1 MSPSAIK
8 RWPGWVALVLV
19 VAGFLAVGA
28 TRDDGPGTPEER
40 AQSIAERVACP
51 VCQGESVAESRNA
64 ASEGI
69 RTEIRR
75 LVDDGTAT
83 DAQILSVLETSYGG
97 RILLV
102 PRGSG
107 IDALVWAL
115 PAAALVC
122 AVAGLALAFRRWRR
136 ESGGLHDPTEE
147 DRRLVAAALVDDPGT
162 GDGFRGGGGRG
173 QGKRP

>member
-1 MSPSAIK
+1 MK
-8 RWPGWVALVLV
+8 RWPGWLALLFV
-19 VAGFLAVGA
+19 VVGLFAVGA
-28 TRDDGPGTPEER
+28 SRDDGPDSPGER

-75 LVDDGTAT
+75 LVDEGAAT
-83 DAQILSVLETSYGG
+83 DAQILSILEDRYGG

-102 PRGSG
+102 PRSSG

-115 PAAALVC
+115 PATALVC
-122 AVAGLALAFRRWRR
+122 AVAGLGLAFRRWRR
-136 ESGGLHDPTEE
+136 ESDGTAEPTEE
-147 DRRLVAAALVDDPGT
+147 DRRLVSAALAEDETDD
-162 GDGFRGGGGRG
+162 
-173 QGKRP
+173 